1 MLFLNGI
8 DTIILTTTTAIP
20 PNPFSSYVGSILII
34 KVQFFVSFYNNMGS
48 TIWHKC
54 AKNET

>member
-1 MLFLNGI
+1 MFFLNGI
-8 DTIILTTTTAIP
+8 GNIVLTTTTAIP
-20 PNPFSSYVGSILII
+20 LNPSSNYVGSILII
-34 KVQFFVSFYNNMGS
+34 EVQFFVSFYNNMGS

>member
-1 MLFLNGI
+1 MFLLNGI
-8 DTIILTTTTAIP
+8 GTIVSTTTVIP
-20 PNPFSSYVGSILII
+20 PSSNYVGSILAIRSY
-34 KVQFFVSFYNNMGS
+34 FFVSFYNNMGS